1 MKKYIW
7 ISIIF
12 AAAVLALVVFIINA
26 NQTIALQ
33 DEIAS
38 VRDEETIA
46 KAPKQDAVISR
57 ALDYYY
63 EKTGDEVS
71 DEITAEK
78 KNFGCH
84 TEIYV
89 YKNAQLE
96 MRLSYAGGRIYE
108 L

>member
-12 AAAVLALVVFIINA
+12 ATVVLALIVFIINA

-38 VRDEETIA
+38 VRDKESIAEE
-46 KAPKQDAVISR
+46 PKQDTVISK
-57 ALDYYY
+57 ALNYYY

-89 YKNAQLE
+89 YKDGQLE
-96 MRLSYAGGRIYE
+96 MRLSYAVGRIYE

>member
-7 ISIIF
+7 ISIII
-12 AAAVLALVVFIINA
+12 AAAVLVLVVFIINA

-33 DEIAS
+33 DEVAA
-38 VRDEETIA
+38 VRDEEPIA
-46 KAPKQDAVISR
+46 EAPKQDTVISR

-63 EKTGDEVS
+63 ETTGDEVS
-71 DEITAEK
+71 DKITAEK

-89 YKNAQLE
+89 YKEGQIE
-96 MRLSYAGGRIYE
+96 MRLSYAFGRIYE